1 MSARDSPFVVRARQ
15 VRFVV
20 AGIASAALAVL
31 AHPGVA
37 GAAALAASSS
47 SAINDTASTRRIQLM
62 AAGLVALGVALIA
75 ITVWFWKSTRP
86 DPEALAPLE
95 MMGRKKWRNADAI
108 EQRHRLD
115 DVRAHVNDKEAQKAR
130 EVLALGT
137 TAAPS
142 SALVELA
149 SSEAEPTAPADG
161 DGKDE
166 PAEDGQQVHGDPLV
180 RALENDPSSS

>member
-20 AGIASAALAVL
+20 AGLASAAQAVL
-31 AHPGVA
+31 SHPGVA
-37 GAAALAASSS
+37 RATGLATSSS

-62 AAGLVALGVALIA
+62 AAGLVALAVALIA

-86 DPEALAPLE
+86 DPESLAPLE
-95 MMGRKKWRNADAI
+95 MMGRKKWRKSDAI

-130 EVLALGT
+130 EVLASGA
-137 TAAPS
+137 TAPPS
-142 SALVELA
+142 SALAQLA
-149 SSEAEPTAPADG
+149 STDAETSTDAVENAPGG
-161 DGKDE
+161 DDV
-166 PAEDGQQVHGDPLV
+166 QQVHGDPLV